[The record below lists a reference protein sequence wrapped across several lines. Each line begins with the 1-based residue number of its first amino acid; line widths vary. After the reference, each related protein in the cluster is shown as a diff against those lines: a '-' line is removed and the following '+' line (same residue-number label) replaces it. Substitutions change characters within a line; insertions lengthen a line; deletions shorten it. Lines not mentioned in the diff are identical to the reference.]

1 MDWEEKE
8 EDMKEKGF
16 LVFKLRTT
24 LFDQKSSVNTAKKDP
39 SNL

>member
-16 LVFKLRTT
+16 LVFKLRNT
-24 LFDQKSSVNTAKKDP
+24 LFDRKSSVNTAKKDP
-39 SNL
+39 CNL